1 MPTPNVSS
9 SPSKV
14 ETCTGFGAAE
24 VVVAAG
30 EVADLVAV
38 VPTPELPTPEL
49 TESVVPVMALEAPPT
64 VSEARVVASDT
75 DGVTVTTT
83 TPPELHPAMTVRA
96 VAAAAIPI
104 NRTALR

>member
-24 VVVAAG
+24 VRGGEDDVDVFDDSVLGSVAAL
-30 EVADLVAV
+30 EAV
-38 VPTPELPTPEL
+38 GPEAVGP
-49 TESVVPVMALEAPPT
+49 EAPPT

-75 DGVTVTTT
+75 EGVPVTTT
-83 TPPELHPAMTVRA
+83 TPPELHPATTVRA

>member
-9 SPSKV
+9 SPSNV

-24 VVVAAG
+24 VGGGGEDDSDVFDDSVLGSVAAL
-30 EVADLVAV
+30 EAV
-38 VPTPELPTPEL
+38 GP
-49 TESVVPVMALEAPPT
+49 EAPPT

>member
-24 VVVAAG
+24 VRGGEDDVDVFDDSVLGSVAAL
-30 EVADLVAV
+30 EAV
-38 VPTPELPTPEL
+38 GP
-49 TESVVPVMALEAPPT
+49 EAPPT

-83 TPPELHPAMTVRA
+83 TPPELHPATTVRA

>member
-24 VVVAAG
+24 VRGG
-30 EVADLVAV
+30 EDDVDVFDDSVLGSAV
-38 VPTPELPTPEL
+38 
-49 TESVVPVMALEAPPT
+49 ALEAVGPAAPPT

-83 TPPELHPAMTVRA
+83 TPPELHPATTVRA

>member
-24 VVVAAG
+24 VRGG
-30 EVADLVAV
+30 EDDVDVFDDSVLGSAV
-38 VPTPELPTPEL
+38 
-49 TESVVPVMALEAPPT
+49 ALEAVGPAAPPT